1 MKDPN
6 GRDKSSHLV
15 KHPIESEH
23 GSVCRRI
30 LDKGYNITFKRK
42 VAEAILIKKHKSSLN
57 VQEKSVRLKP
67 FS

>member
-23 GSVCRRI
+23 GPVCRRI

-42 VAEAILIKKHKSSLN
+42 VAEVILIKKHKSSLN